1 MSKYGAGKFVQESY
15 NKNNSLGIKILT
27 KYLIKK
33 GFINITSEEN
43 YSHDVVAEK
52 NGKKYYFEVEMKN
65 GYPFS
70 SKETF
75 RFPTVSFLGRK
86 KKMHDKEQFKYV
98 IICGE
103 TSWGIGCDSSIIF
116 NDKYIEELDIN
127 TSDRHGRDL
136 FYRVPKDECSFFD
149 LNI

>member
-52 NGKKYYFEVEMKN
+52 TERN
-65 GYPFS
+65 
-70 SKETF
+70 
-75 RFPTVSFLGRK
+75 
-86 KKMHDKEQFKYV
+86 
-98 IICGE
+98 IIL
-103 TSWGIGCDSSIIF
+103 
-116 NDKYIEELDIN
+116 K
-127 TSDRHGRDL
+127 
-136 FYRVPKDECSFFD
+136 
-149 LNI
+149 